1 MPTKAELEAELKE
14 AIRHSQD
21 LRKRTLRMVLS
32 AVKLAEVDQRGT
44 IDEAGV
50 LKVIQ
55 KEAKGRR
62 ETIEDALKAARP
74 DLVEAAEAELALL
87 ESYLP
92 KPLSEAE
99 LEQMAD
105 QVISDT
111 GASGAEDLGMVM
123 GRMMAQ
129 TAGRADGG
137 QVSQIVRRLL
147 AEPKA

>member
-44 IDEAGV
+44 LDEAGV